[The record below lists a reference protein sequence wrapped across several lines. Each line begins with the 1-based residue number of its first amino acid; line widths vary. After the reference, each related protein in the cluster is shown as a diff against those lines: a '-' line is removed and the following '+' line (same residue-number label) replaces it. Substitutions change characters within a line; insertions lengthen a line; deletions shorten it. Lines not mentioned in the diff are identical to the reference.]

1 MLTSAIAFVAVLS
14 VLVLVHEMGH
24 FWMARR
30 TGVEIEEFG
39 LGYPPRLLTL
49 AVRNGVKYTLN
60 VIPMGGFVRLRG
72 EEDPGET
79 GSFASKSRSV
89 RLGILLAGPAM
100 NVLLAVVLFAATFVL
115 GEQVVVG
122 KVTIESLV
130 PGSPAEEAGMQ
141 PGDVILAVQGQQ
153 VSSPMELVEET
164 SAFRGREV
172 SVSLLRDDE
181 QLTVSLT
188 PRVDP
193 PAGEGAMGVTIGL
206 LEGYEVRVVRH
217 PLWDAIPLSVRE
229 VWYALGAIV
238 SFLVGMV
245 PVREVWYA
253 LGAIVSFLV
262 GMVRGIIPPSEI
274 SGPVGIFQMSGAV
287 ARTGIVNLMY
297 FAGFLSVNLCVIN
310 LLPLPA
316 LDGGRIAIIFLEK
329 LRGGKRMAPQ
339 HEGLVHF
346 VGMVFIL
353 AFTLVISYYDILR
366 VLSGADQL
374 P

>member
-1 MLTSAIAFVAVLS
+1 MLTSVIAFVAVLS
-14 VLVLVHEMGH
+14 VLVLVHEIGH

-30 TGVEIEEFG
+30 AGVEIEEFG

-49 AVRNGVKYTLN
+49 GVRNGVKYTLN
-60 VIPMGGFVRLRG
+60 AIPMGGFVRLRG

-79 GSFASKSRSV
+79 GSFASKSKRV
-89 RLGILLAGPAM
+89 RLGILLAGPVM
-100 NVLLAVVLFAATFVL
+100 NVLLAVVLFTATYML
-115 GEQVVVG
+115 GEQVVIG

-130 PGSPAEEAGMQ
+130 PGSPAEEAGMR
-141 PGDVILAVQGQQ
+141 PGDVILAVQGRQ
-153 VSSPMELVEET
+153 VNSPMELVEES

-172 SVSLLRDDE
+172 ILSLLRGDE
-181 QLTVSLT
+181 QLTVRLT

-217 PLWDAIPLSVRE
+217 PPWEAIPLAVRE
-229 VWYALGAIV
+229 VWYA
-238 SFLVGMV
+238 F
-245 PVREVWYA
+245 
-253 LGAIVSFLV
+253 GAIVSFLV
-262 GMVRGIIPPSEI
+262 GMVRGVVSPSEI

-297 FAGFLSVNLCVIN
+297 FAAFLSVNLCVVN

-316 LDGGRIAIIFLEK
+316 LDGGRIVIVLLEK
-329 LRGGKRMAPQ
+329 LRGGKRLTPQ

-353 AFTLVISYYDILR
+353 AFTLVISYHDILR
-366 VLSGADQL
+366 ILSGAEQL